1 MDLSSAL
8 MGLVFILLIVIPIYL
23 VNRSTRKK
31 REALVKELQQEFPNA
46 DTIIEY
52 EIWNSNSSI
61 IALTEKQVLFL
72 NKEDET
78 KETEDIDI
86 QNIYSCKTRKEF
98 KDNSKNG
105 DRNAIEKLY
114 LDFSFKDGT
123 EDKSIPFFQIDSKN
137 FIIGNEINLAEQWL
151 AKIYKSHQ

>member
-1 MDLSSAL
+1 MDVSSAL

-46 DTIIEY
+46 GTIIEY

-72 NKEDET
+72 NKGDEA

-86 QNIYSCKTRKEF
+86 QNIYSCKIRKEF

-123 EDKSIPFFQIDSKN
+123 EDRSITFFQIDSKN

-151 AKIYKSHQ
+151 IKIYQSHQ